1 MAKKKTAE
9 SESLTL
15 SKAIRMA
22 VDSGKVEFGSRAA
35 IKRSLLGKSKL
46 IVLASNCPP
55 LAKNSIEK
63 FCKLSSVP
71 MLAYEGSSLELGSAC
86 GKPFP
91 VSALCISDAGNSTI
105 LSFAKKAQ

>member
-22 VDSGKVEFGSRAA
+22 VDSGSVEFGSRAA
-35 IKRSLLGKSKL
+35 VKRSPLGKSKL
-46 IVLASNCPP
+46 IVLASNCPA
-55 LAKNSIEK
+55 LTKNSIEK

-71 MLAYEGSSLELGSAC
+71 ILDFDGSSLELGSVC

-91 VSALCISDAGNSTI
+91 VSALCINEAGNSTI
-105 LSFAKKAQ
+105 LSFAKKTQ

>member
-22 VDSGKVEFGSRAA
+22 VDSGQVEFGSRSSF
-35 IKRSLLGKSKL
+35 KRALLGKSKL
-46 IVLASNCPP
+46 IVLSSNCPEFT
-55 LAKNSIEK
+55 KNDIQK
-63 FCKLSSVP
+63 FCKLSSIP
-71 MLAYEGSSLELGSAC
+71 ILEFEGTSIELGSVC

-91 VSALCISDAGNSTI
+91 VSSLCIQDAGNSTI
-105 LSFAKKAQ
+105 LSFAKKEQ